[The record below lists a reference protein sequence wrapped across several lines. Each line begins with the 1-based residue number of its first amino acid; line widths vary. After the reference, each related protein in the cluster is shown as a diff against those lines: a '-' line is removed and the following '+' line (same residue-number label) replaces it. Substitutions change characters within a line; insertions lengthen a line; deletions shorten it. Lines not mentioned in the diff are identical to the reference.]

1 MARGLPIGTSDF
13 RKIRE
18 RGSYYVDKSMFVA
31 EVLESDAEVL
41 LLPRPR
47 RFGKTLNLS
56 TLQTFVERSD
66 RNVAPLFEG
75 LAIWHDDGARAHFQ
89 RYPVIHLTFK
99 DVNTGSWADMFT
111 AVQGVIAGELER
123 HRGVL
128 GGSMS
133 PESAELYRRML
144 RREGTPAAYLD
155 VLAHLSAL
163 LAAHH
168 GERVI
173 ILIDEYDVPIQAAHS
188 AGFFEEAVLF
198 FRSFLSAGLKD
209 NPHLSKAVLTG
220 VLRVAKESIFSGL
233 NNVTVRSV
241 LSTQF
246 ATAFGFTPQE
256 VAKLTSDLGVPTVAE
271 DLQRWYDGY
280 RFAGHTLYN
289 PWSVM
294 SYVARADQGFRPYW
308 VFTGSDDVLRSLV
321 LEKGHAMTREIEA
334 LIRGESVT
342 HVVSEHV
349 VLREL
354 DTNADAVWS
363 LLLMSGY
370 LTARSTELRDGE
382 MHAELAIPNREVAH
396 VFRTAVS
403 AWLQASLQG
412 GRDAVHELACA
423 MLEGEAD
430 LFEELLS
437 ELVLTSPS
445 YHATARDTPER
456 VYQAF
461 VLGMLVH
468 LQPGYAVR
476 SE

>member
-1 MARGLPIGTSDF
+1 MAF
-13 RKIRE
+13 
-18 RGSYYVDKSMFVA
+18 
-31 EVLESDAEVL
+31 
-41 LLPRPR
+41 
-47 RFGKTLNLS
+47 
-56 TLQTFVERSD
+56 
-66 RNVAPLFEG
+66 
-75 LAIWHDDGARAHFQ
+75 
-89 RYPVIHLTFK
+89 
-99 DVNTGSWADMFT
+99 
-111 AVQGVIAGELER
+111 
-123 HRGVL
+123 
-128 GGSMS
+128 
-133 PESAELYRRML
+133 
-144 RREGTPAAYLD
+144 LD
-155 VLAHLSAL
+155 
-163 LAAHH
+163 
-168 GERVI
+168 E
-173 ILIDEYDVPIQAAHS
+173 P
-188 AGFFEEAVLF
+188 
-198 FRSFLSAGLKD
+198 
-209 NPHLSKAVLTG
+209 
-220 VLRVAKESIFSGL
+220 
-233 NNVTVRSV
+233 
-241 LSTQF
+241 
-246 ATAFGFTPQE
+246 
-256 VAKLTSDLGVPTVAE
+256 
-271 DLQRWYDGY
+271 
-280 RFAGHTLYN
+280 
-289 PWSVM
+289 
-294 SYVARADQGFRPYW
+294 DQGFRPYW

-412 GRDAVHELACA
+412 GRDAVHELARA

-476 SE
+476 SEQESGLGRYDLAVMPNQAGKPGVILEFKRLRTLQSETVPQALESALAQIRTRRYEATLQAQGANPIHAYGVVFDGKRVWVKKGA